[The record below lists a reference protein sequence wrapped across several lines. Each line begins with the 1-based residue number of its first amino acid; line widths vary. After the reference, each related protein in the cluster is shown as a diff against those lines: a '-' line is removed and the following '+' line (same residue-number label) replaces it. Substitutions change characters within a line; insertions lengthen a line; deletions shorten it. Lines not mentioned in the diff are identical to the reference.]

1 MVVGLVVEVLH
12 PLAVE
17 GVLHLASGVVE
28 AHCQEE
34 EGVVVRH
41 QVEVAVEE
49 LPFQASVEVVEVLPL
64 EVVEEGELPCQVV
77 EEVVV
82 VHQQ

>member
-28 AHCQEE
+28 AHCQE